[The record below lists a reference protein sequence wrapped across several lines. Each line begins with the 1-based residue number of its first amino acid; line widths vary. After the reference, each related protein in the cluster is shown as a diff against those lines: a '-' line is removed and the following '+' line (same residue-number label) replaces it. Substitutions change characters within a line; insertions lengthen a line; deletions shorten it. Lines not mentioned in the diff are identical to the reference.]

1 MSRWGERR
9 RRVPTT
15 VIRFACVG
23 VANTAIDVM
32 LFLAL
37 VAPLGVL
44 AANFVSTGCGMAFSF
59 VVNGRYTFGAS
70 RPTARQAT
78 LFLGTNGFTMWVL
91 QPVLIMA
98 AHDLLSV
105 PLMPAKVLSL
115 GGSVVANFLLY
126 RYVVWPDRAS
136 EPDEG
141 GLGVSAGASSKPR
154 AELPGVSPSPQ
165 LADLAVAP
173 AVARR

>member
-126 RYVVWPDRAS
+126 RYVVWPRTSARRVQR
-136 EPDEG
+136 PDHRVPAAQAATPLIG
-141 GLGVSAGASSKPR
+141 G
-154 AELPGVSPSPQ
+154 
-165 LADLAVAP
+165 VAP
-173 AVARR
+173 LG